1 MGGDE
6 ELQGLEA
13 VGEHAEPRFLVIS
26 LLQSLVQ
33 LPDELAGGGD
43 DVGSEIGLAAAVTVL
58 KDRLGLA
65 GVGLFSAHGGSR
77 LAAVG
82 IPTALDGLLHDG
94 GDEGDSLID
103 RVLRDERIFL
113 IGRRSAEPCLSRLRQ
128 MGTDW
133 QVLALVPLRMGTGS
147 QAVLVLGAHN
157 ATVLAPDLLAS
168 LRPVFR
174 FLAGSLGLAPEM
186 QGRAGLAGREENDRL
201 ERLGDT
207 DGAMPSVEDLEAEL
221 EALRSRNREME
232 DLLQMAQEAS
242 AAGEAARRVEI
253 EGARMQIAQLESS
266 LAGAGGS
273 EDPEDADDQAPC
285 GTCLDLQQ
293 VAEQAE
299 KSVLSLQEEI
309 EQLKFSAEVA
319 ASVAH
324 VDLADSDSD
333 LAPAPDSPESGSLG
347 AMADAAVAELIGD
360 LVGEESCEGIGE
372 KAEAGEASP
381 QTEGDITAEI
391 PVSMLQLEPEAEPER
406 ALESESA
413 PEVEVTA
420 GSAEPWVLCG
430 AAGSSEMF
438 DELAEFAGAHN
449 LEMVSLETDTAP
461 EGRRLVLANLLVDDP
476 DEIIASIG
484 ESREGDRMI
493 GYIADGGQGAPL
505 GEIDWL
511 SAHLTTEDAMER
523 LGRDRGLPRHTL
535 LVSERLREMAGLR
548 EALTNAGSAVA
559 MACDARQ
566 ALDLLEIVQK
576 PDAAIL
582 DVAVESTAALALG
595 ARLVQENAGGSFQLF
610 FLAPDSGHKAALSP
624 DPAFAEVFRP
634 FGIIDLQRL
643 IAPWIRLH

>member
-6 ELQGLEA
+6 ELQGWGA
-13 VGEHAEPRFLVIS
+13 VREGVEPRFLVIS

-33 LPDELAGGGD
+33 LPDDLVSGGD
-43 DVGSEIGLAAAVTVL
+43 DVGGEIGLAAAATVL

-65 GVGLFSAHGGSR
+65 GVGLFPAHGGSR

-82 IPTALDGLLHDG
+82 MPMALDGLLRDG

-147 QAVLVLGAHN
+147 QAVLVLGAQDAN
-157 ATVLAPDLLAS
+157 VLAPDLLSS
-168 LRPVFR
+168 LQPVFR
-174 FLAGSLGLAPEM
+174 FLAGSLGLVPEL
-186 QGRAGLAGREENDRL
+186 QGTEGRKGHDRL
-201 ERLGDT
+201 EEIGGDS

-232 DLLQMAQEAS
+232 DLLQMAQESS

-273 EDPEDADDQAPC
+273 EDLDDAADEGPC

-299 KSVLSLQEEI
+299 KSLHSLQEEV
-309 EQLKFSAEVA
+309 EQLKFAAEVA
-319 ASVAH
+319 ASVAP
-324 VDLADSDSD
+324 VDLADSS
-333 LAPAPDSPESGSLG
+333 AAQGPDSLESGALG
-347 AMADAAVAELIGD
+347 AMADAVVAEL
-360 LVGEESCEGIGE
+360 LGEESCPGIRE
-372 KAEAGEASP
+372 EAGAGEVSP
-381 QTEGDITAEI
+381 QIEEEISAELPI
-391 PVSMLQLEPEAEPER
+391 SMLQLESELEPEL
-406 ALESESA
+406 ALETEPA
-413 PEVEVTA
+413 PELEAIA

-430 AAGSSEMF
+430 AAGSSAML
-438 DELAEFAGAHN
+438 DELTEFAGAHD
-449 LEMVSLETDTAP
+449 LEIVSLETDTAP
-461 EGRRLVLANLLVDDP
+461 EGRRLILANLLEDNP
-476 DEIIASIG
+476 DEISASIG
-484 ESREGDRMI
+484 ESRDEDRLL

-505 GEIDWL
+505 GEIGWL
-511 SAHLTTEDAMER
+511 SAHLTTEEALER

-582 DVAVESTAALALG
+582 DIAVESAAALALG

-610 FLAPDSGHKAALSP
+610 FLASDSGHKAALSL

-634 FGIIDLQRL
+634 FGVSDLQRL